1 MTHIF
6 DKVKLLFRKDK
17 ELYSKLYKILGFYPK
32 HIDFYRT
39 AFAHR
44 SQMYRNRKG
53 KRTNNERLEFL
64 GDAVLEAVVS
74 DIVFRHFERA
84 SEGFLTNTRS
94 KLVSRAALNEL
105 GNELGIDKLLK
116 SATQQTSHNSNLVG
130 NAFEALV
137 GAIYLDQGYEACIK
151 FVSKRIVGRLVNVD
165 DVAQKEVNFKS
176 KLLEYCQKNRIHIEF
191 SLKNMDTTNGNAPV
205 FRTLA
210 KIEGVPVGEGKGY
223 SKKESE
229 QLASKDALLHLR
241 KNTRLK
247 EAIFHA
253 KEERTAMEA
262 SEFAAVPIVDEI
274 EEELKKEKNE
284 RTQRQREKRQE
295 KRQQQPKSQEAAPKH
310 KAEKP
315 AKEAEEPV
323 TAKPRIA
330 EEAAPAEEAGSETSE
345 IAIDLEAIETAVIE
359 VDNKAESLETAMPR
373 RRGRKKKSEAKGEKK
388 ADETAKN
395 EKPADNEKQADNE
408 PAETVAESSEPIQA
422 ETPKP
427 RRARKPRKKAAEPE
441 TQDNAETIAEEAN
454 NATEGKKKPSG
465 KRGRKPRARKEES
478 EQSKADAAAP
488 EAE

>member
-176 KLLEYCQKNRIHIEF
+176 KLLENAGDNDLTWSAWFFSVINTTE
-191 SLKNMDTTNGNAPV
+191 SLKKIDAYALDCIRYLATGK
-205 FRTLA
+205 RTKARFNLRYEEIKA
-210 KIEGVPVGEGKGY
+210 MGY
-223 SKKESE
+223 RNLVNTYYSFCTKKENRGT
-229 QLASKDALLHLR
+229 QIKDVINA
-241 KNTRLK
+241 
-247 EAIFHA
+247 A
-253 KEERTAMEA
+253 KQ
-262 SEFAAVPIVDEI
+262 
-274 EEELKKEKNE
+274 N
-284 RTQRQREKRQE
+284 
-295 KRQQQPKSQEAAPKH
+295 
-310 KAEKP
+310 
-315 AKEAEEPV
+315 
-323 TAKPRIA
+323 
-330 EEAAPAEEAGSETSE
+330 
-345 IAIDLEAIETAVIE
+345 
-359 VDNKAESLETAMPR
+359 
-373 RRGRKKKSEAKGEKK
+373 
-388 ADETAKN
+388 
-395 EKPADNEKQADNE
+395 
-408 PAETVAESSEPIQA
+408 
-422 ETPKP
+422 
-427 RRARKPRKKAAEPE
+427 
-441 TQDNAETIAEEAN
+441 
-454 NATEGKKKPSG
+454 
-465 KRGRKPRARKEES
+465 
-478 EQSKADAAAP
+478 
-488 EAE
+488 